1 MAFRI
6 QLKKRQ
12 KRLKKLN
19 LLFILLFLL
28 SLNYIGKF
36 IVNFVSGRSLYNF
49 SLNLILGICFSV
61 LVIVLLRIRTYKK
74 SLLLSSFIL
83 SQGIIFYF
91 LLTQPRLF
99 DKLLLI
105 GFYFS
110 GILIFHS
117 SGKKRESFFYMF
129 ILLVAI
135 IFEISGILFF
145 DRNFLYLNILR
156 NFIIGTAGHTTGYLI
171 FKS

>member
-1 MAFRI
+1 
-6 QLKKRQ
+6 
-12 KRLKKLN
+12 LKKLN
-19 LLFILLFLL
+19 LFFVLLFLI
-28 SLNYIGKF
+28 SLNYIGKL
-36 IVNFVSGRSLYNF
+36 VVSFVSGRSLYNF
-49 SLNLILGICFSV
+49 SLNLIIGICFSV
-61 LVIVLLRIRTYKK
+61 FVIVLLRVLAYKK
-74 SLLLSSFIL
+74 SLLFSSFIL

-110 GILIFHS
+110 GIFVFHS
-117 SGKKRESFFYMF
+117 NRRKKESFSYIF

-135 IFEISGILFF
+135 IFELSGVLFF

-156 NFIIGTAGHTTGYLI
+156 NFLIGTAGYTTGYLI